1 MYNILKKYVLLEKCF
16 EFMMNSM
23 TPLLF
28 TYQSVFSVQIKNC
41 EPLVFGPEL
50 AIESVPGC
58 SCLSWKFS
66 SLNFPPYI
74 DLPPVPL

>member
-1 MYNILKKYVLLEKCF
+1 
-16 EFMMNSM
+16 MNSNVF
-23 TPLLF
+23 TFF
-28 TYQSVFSVQIKNC
+28 TYQSVFSVQIKNW